1 MTLAEVLERID
12 RERPGESTEEEKL
25 RWLSQVDGQWYREMV
40 LTHEGAEETTFA
52 PYTTDGDKSVALLI
66 APPYDEVYIHFL
78 YMQTDQRL
86 GEIDRYNNDA
96 ALYNQGMLE
105 ARQAYNRGHM
115 PLQGS
120 RLRNI
125 FPIYDPPRDSND
137 PLA

>member
-1 MTLAEVLERID
+1 MR
-12 RERPGESTEEEKL
+12 STEGYDLETRVAEKQEQYKAAEGQELSREEDVYK
-25 RWLSQVDGQWYREMV
+25 RQV

-52 PYTTDGDKSVALLI
+52 PYATDGDKSVALLI

-105 ARQAYNRGHM
+105 ARQAYNRQHM

>member
-78 YMQTDQRL
+78 YMQIDQRL

-105 ARQAYNRGHM
+105 ARQAYNREHM

-120 RLRNI
+120 SLRNI
-125 FPIYDPPRDSND
+125 FPVYNPPKDINN

>member
-1 MTLAEVLERID
+1 MLVVL
-12 RERPGESTEEEKL
+12 
-25 RWLSQVDGQWYREMV
+25 WVV
-40 LTHEGAEETTFA
+40 A
-52 PYTTDGDKSVALLI
+52 KSYGPIKDQPWQGIAIALCVALLI

-105 ARQAYNRGHM
+105 ARQAYNREHM

>member
-1 MTLAEVLERID
+1 MTVAEVLERID

-52 PYTTDGDKSVALLI
+52 PYTTDGDKSAALLI
-66 APPYDEVYIHFL
+66 APPYDEVYLHFL
-78 YMQTDQRL
+78 YMQIDQRL

-105 ARQAYNRGHM
+105 ARQAYNREHM
-115 PLQGS
+115 PLQRHS
-120 RLRNI
+120 LRNYM
-125 FPIYDPPRDSND
+125 PDRALGRDVEN
-137 PLA
+137 PLG

>member
-25 RWLSQVDGQWYREMV
+25 RWISQVDGQWYREMV

-86 GEIDRYNNDA
+86 GEIERYNNDA

-105 ARQAYNRGHM
+105 ARQAYNREHM

-120 RLRNI
+120 SLRNI
-125 FPIYDPPRDSND
+125 FPVYNPPKDINN

>member
-105 ARQAYNRGHM
+105 ARQAYNREHM
-115 PLQGS
+115 PLQ
-120 RLRNI
+120 
-125 FPIYDPPRDSND
+125 
-137 PLA
+137 

>member
-40 LTHEGAEETTFA
+40 QTHEGAEETTFA
-52 PYTTDGDKSVALLI
+52 PYATDGDKSAALLI

-78 YMQTDQRL
+78 YMQIDQRL

-105 ARQAYNRGHM
+105 ARQAYNRAHM

-125 FPIYDPPRDSND
+125 YPVYNPPRDSNN

>member
-1 MTLAEVLERID
+1 MTVAEVLERID

-40 LTHEGAEETTFA
+40 RTHEGAEETTFA

-66 APPYDEVYIHFL
+66 APPYDEVYLHFL
-78 YMQTDQRL
+78 YMQIDQRL

-105 ARQAYNRGHM
+105 ARQAYNREHM
-115 PLQGS
+115 PLQRHS
-120 RLRNI
+120 LRNYM
-125 FPIYDPPRDSND
+125 PDRALGRDVEN
-137 PLA
+137 PLG

>member
-1 MTLAEVLERID
+1 MRGGGNDLC
-12 RERPGESTEEEKL
+12 
-25 RWLSQVDGQWYREMV
+25 
-40 LTHEGAEETTFA
+40 A
-52 PYTTDGDKSVALLI
+52 PTTTDGDKSVALLI

-105 ARQAYNRGHM
+105 ARQAYNQGAHA
-115 PLQGS
+115 LAGS

>member
-105 ARQAYNRGHM
+105 ARQAYNREHM
-115 PLQGS
+115 PLQKHS
-120 RLRNI
+120 LRNI
-125 FPIYDPPRDSND
+125 LPAGAPVKDRDN

>member
-1 MTLAEVLERID
+1 M
-12 RERPGESTEEEKL
+12 
-25 RWLSQVDGQWYREMV
+25 DGQWYREMV

-105 ARQAYNRGHM
+105 ARQAYNREHM

>member
-40 LTHEGAEETTFA
+40 LTHEEAEETTFA

-86 GEIDRYNNDA
+86 GEIERYNNDA

-105 ARQAYNRGHM
+105 ARQAYNREHM

-120 RLRNI
+120 SLRNI
-125 FPIYDPPRDSND
+125 FPVYNPPKDINN

>member
-1 MTLAEVLERID
+1 MTVAEVLERID

-25 RWLSQVDGQWYREMV
+25 RWLSQVDGQWYREV
-40 LTHEGAEETTFA
+40 TRTHEGAEDVSFA
-52 PYTTDGDKSVALLI
+52 PYTAADKSAALLI

-78 YMQTDQRL
+78 YMQIDQRL

-105 ARQAYNRGHM
+105 ARQAYNREHM

-125 FPIYDPPRDSND
+125 FPIYNPPRDSND

>member
-40 LTHEGAEETTFA
+40 RTHEGAEETTFA

-105 ARQAYNRGHM
+105 AR
-115 PLQGS
+115 
-120 RLRNI
+120 
-125 FPIYDPPRDSND
+125 
-137 PLA
+137 

>member
-40 LTHEGAEETTFA
+40 LTLEGAEET
-52 PYTTDGDKSVALLI
+52 SLCALHHGRGQERGGADRAALRRG
-66 APPYDEVYIHFL
+66 VHHFL

-105 ARQAYNRGHM
+105 ARQAYNREHM

>member
-52 PYTTDGDKSVALLI
+52 PYTTDGDKSAALLI

-78 YMQTDQRL
+78 YMQADQRL

-105 ARQAYNRGHM
+105 ARQAYNREHM

>member
-66 APPYDEVYIHFL
+66 APPYDEVHPFFVHA
-78 YMQTDQRL
+78 D
-86 GEIDRYNNDA
+86 GSA
-96 ALYNQGMLE
+96 AG
-105 ARQAYNRGHM
+105 G
-115 PLQGS
+115 
-120 RLRNI
+120 
-125 FPIYDPPRDSND
+125 D
-137 PLA
+137 

>member
-40 LTHEGAEETTFA
+40 LTHGGAGGN
-52 PYTTDGDKSVALLI
+52 DLCALHHGRGQERG
-66 APPYDEVYIHFL
+66 AADRAAYDEVYIHFL

-105 ARQAYNRGHM
+105 ARQAYNREHM
-115 PLQGS
+115 PLAGKQIAKHFP
-120 RLRNI
+120 NI
-125 FPIYDPPRDSND
+125 RS
-137 PLA
+137 A

>member
-66 APPYDEVYIHFL
+66 EPPYDEVYIHFL

-105 ARQAYNRGHM
+105 ARQAYNREHM

>member
-40 LTHEGAEETTFA
+40 LTHEGAEETTF
-52 PYTTDGDKSVALLI
+52 TTDGDKSVALLI

-105 ARQAYNRGHM
+105 ARQAYNREHM

>member
-86 GEIDRYNNDA
+86 GEIERYNNDA

-105 ARQAYNRGHM
+105 ARQAYNREHM

-120 RLRNI
+120 SLRNI
-125 FPIYDPPRDSND
+125 FPVYNPPKDINN

>member
-40 LTHEGAEETTFA
+40 RTHEGAEETTFA
-52 PYTTDGDKSVALLI
+52 PYTTDGDKSAALLI

-105 ARQAYNRGHM
+105 ARQAYNREHM
-115 PLQGS
+115 PLQKHS
-120 RLRNI
+120 LRNI
-125 FPIYDPPRDSND
+125 LPAGAPVKDRGN

>member
-40 LTHEGAEETTFA
+40 RTHEGAEETTFA

-86 GEIDRYNNDA
+86 GEIERYNNDA
-96 ALYNQGMLE
+96 ALYYQGMLE
-105 ARQAYNRGHM
+105 ARQAYNREHM
-115 PLQGS
+115 PLHGS

-125 FPIYDPPRDSND
+125 FPIYNPTRDSNN